1 MAIYAALGISQAI
14 AFFFM
19 GVVFA
24 FFTYAASK
32 NLHRAAIKRVIHA
45 PMSFF
50 ETTPLG
56 RIMNRFAKDV
66 DTLDNM
72 LGDALRMFCNTLS
85 NIIGAVI
92 LISILLPWFL
102 IAVASISLIYY
113 FYAVFYRSSARELK
127 VGFSRCIIL
136 SAWLLITYTASGC
149 HPPVVTLLSL
159 LRVAVR
165 SCHHPCIWRG
175 RTIREGQRGSDE
187 HREPCLLAHGH

>member
-1 MAIYAALGISQAI
+1 MAIYATLGISQAI

-127 VGFSRCIIL
+127 VSFFVCQIYHFEYLVTNNFHSVWMLSSGRHYTLTSPSRCL
-136 SAWLLITYTASGC
+136 ALLPSVHMARRNDS
-149 HPPVVTLLSL
+149 
-159 LRVAVR
+159 R
-165 SCHHPCIWRG
+165 
-175 RTIREGQRGSDE
+175 RTTRIG
-187 HREPCLLAHGH
+187 

>member
-127 VGFSRCIIL
+127 VSFCLFVRYTIL
-136 SAWLLITYTASGC
+136 STWLLITSIASGC
-149 HPPVVTLLSL
+149 YPPVVTILSL
-159 LRVAVR
+159 L
-165 SCHHPCIWRG
+165 
-175 RTIREGQRGSDE
+175 
-187 HREPCLLAHGH
+187 